1 MDTSRIVALVM
12 AGGSG
17 TRFWPCS
24 RRNLPKQFLSFGAEE
39 SLLAATVRRLDGL
52 IPRERVFV
60 ITGVEHAALAEAH
73 AGVPAANVIAEPEG
87 RDTAACIGVGALV
100 ARQLREDAVL
110 VVLSADHLVGDEKRF
125 RDALHRAATLAAD
138 SGAIV
143 NIGMRPDRPATGYGY
158 VEIGECIDSGDPPG
172 FRVRS
177 FREKPDSETAA
188 RFVLGGDFLWN
199 SGIFAFS
206 VSTILAELQQ
216 HLPEL
221 HRDLLTLRDPRSFE
235 ELKRVYPTLQ
245 KISIDY
251 GVMEHATNRIVVEA
265 NFDWDDMGT
274 FEAVARHATVS
285 VGKNLARGDAVFHEA
300 HEVLVINDAPGTVV
314 VSGVQDLLVVRT
326 GETVLVMRRKDA
338 ERVKD
343 VVKALEARGLTHLL

>member
-24 RRNLPKQFLSFGAEE
+24 RRSLPKQFLNFGGDE
-39 SLLAATVRRLDGL
+39 SLLSATVRRLDGL

-60 ITGVEHAALAEAH
+60 ITGAEHAALAQQH

-100 ARQLREDAVL
+100 ARQVRADAVL
-110 VVLSADHLVGDEKRF
+110 VVLSADHLVGDEQRF
-125 RDALHRAATLAAD
+125 REAIQRAAELAAD
-138 SGAIV
+138 SGALV
-143 NIGMRPDRPATGYGY
+143 NLGLRPDRPATGYGY
-158 VEIGECIDSGDPPG
+158 VEIGERIDQGNPPG

-177 FREKPDSETAA
+177 FREKPDAETAA

-206 VSTILAELQQ
+206 VTTILGELQR

-221 HRDLLTLRDPRSFE
+221 HSALLTLHNPSSFE
-235 ELKRVYPTLQ
+235 ELARIYPTLQ

-251 GVMEHATNRIVVEA
+251 GVMERATNRIVVEA
-265 NFDWDDMGT
+265 NFDWDDLGT
-274 FEAVARHATVS
+274 FEAVARHAAQS
-285 VGKNLARGDAVFHEA
+285 SGHNLARGSAVFHDA
-300 HEVLVINDAPGTVV
+300 KGALVINDAPGTVV
-314 VSGVQDLLVVRT
+314 ISGVDDLLVVRT
-326 GETVLVMRRKDA
+326 GDTVLVMRRADA
-338 ERVKD
+338 ERVRE
-343 VVKALEARGLTHLL
+343 VVKELESRGLTHLL